1 MPNWVSNIVKCDNRK
16 ALSRL
21 RDFNLIVPE
30 HPSIALFTD
39 WASQR
44 AAQLFQQGKS
54 WQEAAADAEFVAH
67 LAREQKDIPVK
78 HRLTPTRAAR
88 RYRLHFKLH
97 GFVDWYDW
105 RCEHWETKW
114 NVCHYRHQ
122 GGEVWFETALMHPWP
137 VLEALSRQFPA
148 EVFSVSYA
156 NEDLGS
162 DTGTYE
168 MQNGVLLSGGEP
180 DDGSREAFELA
191 FFHWG
196 DEEDYVLRDGNYHHR
211 DDDEAGREDTS
222 KSAPSA

>member
-44 AAQLFQQGKS
+44 AAQLFQQDKS
-54 WQEAAADAEFVAH
+54 WREVAADAEFVAH
-67 LAREQKDIPVK
+67 LALEQKGIPVK
-78 HRLTPTRAAR
+78 HHLTPARAAR
-88 RYRLHFKLH
+88 RYLLYYKVH
-97 GFVDWYDW
+97 GYEDWYDW

-137 VLEALSRQFPA
+137 VLEALSRQFPDD
-148 EVFSVSYA
+148 VFVVSYA
-156 NEDLGS
+156 DEDLG
-162 DTGTYE
+162 
-168 MQNGVLLSGGEP
+168 
-180 DDGSREAFELA
+180 
-191 FFHWG
+191 
-196 DEEDYVLRDGNYHHR
+196 
-211 DDDEAGREDTS
+211 
-222 KSAPSA
+222 